1 MDALTSYQMLGR
13 LLAYLEMSGAGAD
26 SGAFDNALALLSNE
40 HAGDDQRVA
49 FEMLISRIPDYYPV
63 PTVDIPPVAP
73 PVQRGSID
81 RKSTRLNSSHVRIS
95 YAVFCL

>member
-1 MDALTSYQMLGR
+1 MDALTSYQLLGR

-26 SGAFDNALALLSNE
+26 SGAFDHALALLSNE

-73 PVQRGSID
+73 PVQRGSIGYFSD
-81 RKSTRLNSSHVRIS
+81 D
-95 YAVFCL
+95 